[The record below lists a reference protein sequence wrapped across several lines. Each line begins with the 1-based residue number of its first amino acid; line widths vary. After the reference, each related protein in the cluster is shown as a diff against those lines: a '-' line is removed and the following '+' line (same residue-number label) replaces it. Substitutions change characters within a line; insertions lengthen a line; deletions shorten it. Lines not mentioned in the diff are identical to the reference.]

1 MLTLGER
8 IKILR
13 TMNNKTQ
20 AEIGEILGVGKSA
33 ISNYEHN
40 LTVPS
45 TEKLVVLARHF
56 GIRVAYLI
64 GDSKSMR
71 EKGKK
76 YIISQKIPLVSTDT
90 VLDLPK
96 FIATEASEYIQA
108 PIIEEINADIFA
120 VKIMWQ
126 GCEVTLV
133 AQRGE
138 KKSKLVLC
146 DKEGSVQVLTR
157 EQSKKEKLRIL
168 ASMLFIL

>member
-8 IKILR
+8 LKFLR
-13 TMNNKTQ
+13 TIHNKTQ
-20 AEIGEILGVGKSA
+20 AEIGEIIGVGQSV
-33 ISNYEHN
+33 ISNYEN
-40 LTVPS
+40 DITVPR
-45 TEKLVVLARHF
+45 TQNLVVLARYF
-56 GIRVAYLI
+56 GVRVAYLI
-64 GDSKSMR
+64 GDSKSMY

-76 YIISQKIPLVSTDT
+76 YIISQKIPLVSHDT

-96 FIATEASEYIQA
+96 FIVTEASEYIQA

-126 GCEVTLV
+126 GREAILV

-157 EQSKKEKLRIL
+157 EQAKKEKYRIL
-168 ASMLFIL
+168 ASMLFVL